1 MIRLIF
7 TDFGIGISGE
17 NLNKVFEP
25 SFSTK
30 PASEGIGLGLT
41 VSREL
46 IAQHHGEIYL
56 ESQPNDHTTV
66 TVELPL
72 I

>member
-7 TDFGIGISGE
+7 TDFGIGISAE
-17 NLNKVFEP
+17 NLKKVFEP

-46 IAQHHGEIYL
+46 VAQHLGEIYL
-56 ESQPNDHTTV
+56 ESQINDHTAL
-66 TVELPL
+66 TVELPVN
-72 I
+72 